1 MRKEE
6 DTDGYPEAGI
16 SPTNIIQKEKFI
28 MKKKTI
34 LVIALV
40 IMVTGA
46 AVWGVN
52 ALAGQKVKVRIFM
65 PIAQNGQMTTGVSS

>member
-1 MRKEE
+1 
-6 DTDGYPEAGI
+6 
-16 SPTNIIQKEKFI
+16 